1 MRRRHGALLAAA
13 GLVVAACSTGGN
25 DHAAEPS
32 GEPSTSSTAD
42 VTTSSGVASTETAAD
57 VTTSS
62 GVASTEAAADAPG
75 STDAGATPTTRERNC
90 PGDAPPEAT
99 CSWVDVP
106 ADWSASDGQTITLPV
121 TVLAA
126 SSDDPRADP
135 IVIPAGGP
143 GFSAAQDYGWTGAPH
158 NEAHDIVL
166 YDQRGTG
173 LAQPTLRCPEVDEVK
188 VANLQR
194 SEPYDV
200 ELEAVLVATAACRQR
215 LTATGVDFD
224 DYDTEA
230 SVRDLDA
237 IRTALGYDEWNI
249 LGISYG
255 ARLALAAMRS
265 TPDGVRAAVLDS
277 VSDVTGGGI
286 AAQVESAERA
296 YGVLADAC
304 AADSGCAARHGE
316 LRVVI
321 DDVYEQWETD
331 PVEVEVDLGHG
342 AGTQRFVLT
351 GSDMLAGLYNA
362 MYDATLIPMLPSVVS
377 AFAAGDTTL
386 VAELVRSGV
395 RALTGAADAMSLSV
409 NCADYGSMDQ
419 SADRAIRA
427 DPGRQA
433 LLALALLCEEWP
445 VEPAAPAFNEP
456 VDSHIPALVLAGVFD
471 PVTPPEATAAVAD
484 SLQNATFLLFPDR
497 AHGVIGPGADCA
509 EAISIAFLAD
519 PQALLDTS
527 CVADVSPPKFN

>member
-1 MRRRHGALLAAA
+1 M
-13 GLVVAACSTGGN
+13 
-25 DHAAEPS
+25 
-32 GEPSTSSTAD
+32 
-42 VTTSSGVASTETAAD
+42 ASPETAAAAS
-57 VTTSS
+57 TNG
-62 GVASTEAAADAPG
+62 GVAP
-75 STDAGATPTTRERNC
+75 ATRARNC

-106 ADWSASDGQTITLPV
+106 ADWSESQGPTIALPV

-126 SSDDPRADP
+126 SSADPRPDP

-143 GFSAAQDYGWTGAPH
+143 GFGAAQDYGWTAAPH

-173 LAQPTLRCPEVDEVK
+173 LARPSLECPEVDEVK

-194 SEPYDV
+194 SEPYTV
-200 ELEAVLVATAACRQR
+200 ELEAVLVATAACRER
-215 LTATGVDFD
+215 LTVAGVDFD

-237 IRTALGYDEWNI
+237 IRMAFGYDEWNI

-265 TPDGVRAAVLDS
+265 TPDGIRAAVLDS
-277 VSDVTGGGI
+277 VSDMTGGGL

-304 AADSGCAARHGE
+304 AADPDCGARHGD
-316 LRVVI
+316 LRVAI
-321 DDVYEQWETD
+321 DHIYERWETN
-331 PVEVEVDLGHG
+331 PVEVEVDLGDG
-342 AGTQRFVLT
+342 AGPQRFVLT
-351 GSDMLAGLYNA
+351 GSDALAGLYNA
-362 MYDATLIPMLPSVVS
+362 MYDATLIPVLPSVVS

-395 RALTGAADAMSLSV
+395 RALTGAADAMSVSV
-409 NCADYGSMDQ
+409 NCADYGSLDQ
-419 SADRAIRA
+419 SADRAVRA

-433 LLALALLCEEWP
+433 LLALAVLCDEWP

-456 VDSHIPALVLAGVFD
+456 VDSRIPALVLAGVFD
-471 PVTPPEATAAVAD
+471 PATPPEGTAAVAD
-484 SLQNATFLLFPDR
+484 ALQNATFLLFPDR

-509 EAISIAFLAD
+509 EAISITFLAD
-519 PQALLDTS
+519 PEAPLDTS
-527 CVADVSPPKFN
+527 CVADVGPPSFN